1 MARRGGGQA
10 RYEGRRGCS
19 VVWEYGP
26 YRVES
31 LIARGGMGEVVRAYD
46 TRHDRMV
53 ALKLL
58 AARFAEDREYR
69 ERFRRE
75 AHAVARLQEPHIIP
89 IHSYGELDG
98 RLYLD
103 MRLVDGQ
110 DLAARLRGGGPLD
123 PGEAVGIV
131 EQVAQALG
139 AAHAQNLVHRDVKPS
154 NVLITDAGF
163 AYLVDFG
170 IARALDATTGLTATG
185 AAIGTL
191 DYMAPERFGDGPT
204 DYRVDVY
211 SLACLLHECLT
222 GSKPFPG
229 TTAASLIGAHLNQPP
244 PSLDAVRPGL
254 PPALDAVIARGMAKN
269 PADRFAGAGEL
280 AAAARAALAGR
291 ALPAPPPVAPRP
303 TSVHAVARPRR
314 TPWLVAAV
322 AVVLATVAVSVTV
335 SLAGRSTPGTATSA
349 DGARA
354 ELSTPASA
362 DENTTS
368 STPTSSSA
376 TTPAPVTTSPP
387 PVSVPPA
394 VVVAPGADL
403 GLAEPM
409 SVPACDGA
417 YVTFVGAAVEPARY
431 RTDVQ
436 GLLSGHSGARYLHTP
451 TTGCGSLRKQ
461 LDGADIY
468 AVYYGTFAT
477 QDDACAQRAAVGGDA
492 YVKRLDHTTPPSQ
505 LLTC

>member
-1 MARRGGGQA
+1 M
-10 RYEGRRGCS
+10 
-19 VVWEYGP
+19 VWEYGP

-58 AARFAEDREYR
+58 AARFAEDPEYR

-89 IHSYGELDG
+89 IHAYGELDG

-154 NVLITDAGF
+154 NVLIADAGF

-170 IARALDATTGLTATG
+170 IARALDATTGLTGTG

-222 GSKPFPG
+222 GSKPFAG

-244 PSLDAVRPGL
+244 PSLDALRPGL
-254 PPALDAVIARGMAKN
+254 PPALNAVVARGMAKN
-269 PADRFAGAGEL
+269 PADRFASAAEL
-280 AAAARAALAGR
+280 AAAARAALAGH
-291 ALPAPPPVAPRP
+291 ALPAPLPPVAPRP

-314 TPWLVAAV
+314 TLWLVAAV
-322 AVVLATVAVSVTV
+322 AVVLATAAVSAAV

-349 DGARA
+349 DGTPA
-354 ELSTPASA
+354 ERFTPASA
-362 DENTTS
+362 AVTTTS
-368 STPTSSSA
+368 STPTPSS
-376 TTPAPVTTSPP
+376 TTTAAPTTTSPP

-394 VVVAPGADL
+394 VVAPPGADL

-409 SVPACDGA
+409 SVPTCDGA
-417 YVTFVGAAVEPARY
+417 YVTFVGAAVEPGRY

-436 GLLSGHSGARYLHTP
+436 RLLSDHPGARYLHSP
-451 TTGCGSLRKQ
+451 TTGCGSLRHQ

-468 AVYYGTFAT
+468 AVYYGTFGT
-477 QDDACAQRAAVGGDA
+477 QDEACAQRAAVGGDA
-492 YVKRLDHTTPPSQ
+492 YVKRLDRTTPPSQ

>member
-1 MARRGGGQA
+1 M
-10 RYEGRRGCS
+10 
-19 VVWEYGP
+19 VWECGP

-58 AARFAEDREYR
+58 AARFAEDQEYR

-89 IHSYGELDG
+89 IHAYGELDG

-103 MRLVDGQ
+103 MRLVEGQ
-110 DLAARLRGGGPLD
+110 DLAARLRSGGPLD
-123 PGEAVGIV
+123 PGEAVGII

-154 NVLITDAGF
+154 NVLIAEAGF

-170 IARALDATTGLTATG
+170 IAQALDATTGLTGTG

-254 PPALDAVIARGMAKN
+254 PPALNAVIARGMAKN
-269 PADRFAGAGEL
+269 PADRFASAGEL
-280 AAAARAALAGR
+280 AAAARAALAGHT
-291 ALPAPPPVAPRP
+291 LPAPPPLLPVTPRP
-303 TSVHAVARPRR
+303 TLVHTAARPQR

-322 AVVLATVAVSVTV
+322 STVAVVLATAAVAATVT
-335 SLAGRSTPGTATSA
+335 LAGRSTPGTATSA
-349 DGARA
+349 DGPQA
-354 ELSTPASA
+354 ERFTPASGAEATTSSPPTPASA
-362 DENTTS
+362 
-368 STPTSSSA
+368 A
-376 TTPAPVTTSPP
+376 TTAAPATSSPP
-387 PVSVPPA
+387 PVNAPPVNA
-394 VVVAPGADL
+394 PPIGAATPGADL

-409 SVPACDGA
+409 SVPACDGT
-417 YVTFVGAAVEPARY
+417 YVTLVGAAVEPARY
-431 RTDVQ
+431 HADVQ
-436 GLLSGHSGARYLHTP
+436 RLLSNHPGTRYLHSP
-451 TTGCGSLRKQ
+451 TTGCGSLRQQ

-477 QDDACAQRAAVGGDA
+477 QNDACAQRAAVGGDA

>member
-1 MARRGGGQA
+1 M
-10 RYEGRRGCS
+10 
-19 VVWEYGP
+19 VWECGP

-58 AARFAEDREYR
+58 HARFAEDQEYR
-69 ERFRRE
+69 ARFRRE
-75 AHAVARLQEPHIIP
+75 AHAVARLREPHIIP
-89 IHSYGELDG
+89 IHAYGELDG

-103 MRLVDGQ
+103 MRLVEGQ
-110 DLAARLRGGGPLD
+110 DLAARLRSHGPLD

-154 NVLITDAGF
+154 NVLITEAGF

-170 IARALDATTGLTATG
+170 IARALDATTGLTGAG

-222 GSKPFPG
+222 GSKPFSG

-254 PPALDAVIARGMAKN
+254 PPALNAVIARGMAKN
-269 PADRFAGAGEL
+269 PADRFASAGEL
-280 AAAARAALAGR
+280 AAAARAALAGH
-291 ALPAPPPVAPRP
+291 ALPTPPLPPPTLLSVAPRP
-303 TSVHAVARPRR
+303 TLVHAAARQRR
-314 TPWLVAAV
+314 MPWLVAAV
-322 AVVLATVAVSVTV
+322 AVALATAAVAATVT
-335 SLAGRSTPGTATSA
+335 LAGRSTPGTATSA
-349 DGARA
+349 DA
-354 ELSTPASA
+354 ERFTPASGA
-362 DENTTS
+362 EATTTTTSAPVPPSSAPTAAPATTS
-368 STPTSSSA
+368 SPPVSAPPVVATTSA
-376 TTPAPVTTSPP
+376 TT
-387 PVSVPPA
+387 
-394 VVVAPGADL
+394 PGADL
-403 GLAEPM
+403 GLAESM

-431 RTDVQ
+431 RADVQ
-436 GLLSGHSGARYLHTP
+436 RLLSDHPGTRYLHSP
-451 TTGCGSLRKQ
+451 TTGCGSLRGQ

-468 AVYYGTFAT
+468 AVYYGTFTT

>member
-1 MARRGGGQA
+1 
-10 RYEGRRGCS
+10 
-19 VVWEYGP
+19 
-26 YRVES
+26 
-31 LIARGGMGEVVRAYD
+31 MGEVVRAYD

-58 AARFAEDREYR
+58 AARFAEDEEYR

-89 IHSYGELDG
+89 IHAYGELDG

-110 DLAARLRGGGPLD
+110 DLAARLRSGGPLD

-154 NVLITDAGF
+154 NVLIADAGF

-170 IARALDATTGLTATG
+170 IARALDATTRLTGTG

-229 TTAASLIGAHLNQPP
+229 STAASLIGAHLNQPP
-244 PSLDAVRPGL
+244 PSLAAVRPGL
-254 PPALDAVIARGMAKN
+254 PPALDAVIARGMAKD
-269 PADRFAGAGEL
+269 PADRFASAGEL
-280 AAAARAALAGR
+280 AVAARAALAGHT
-291 ALPAPPPVAPRP
+291 LPALLPPVAPPP
-303 TSVHAVARPRR
+303 TLVHAVARPRR
-314 TPWLVAAV
+314 TSWLVAAV
-322 AVVLATVAVSVTV
+322 AVVLATAAGSATV
-335 SLAGRSTPGTATSA
+335 NLAGRSTPGTATSA
-349 DGARA
+349 DGTRTKQ
-354 ELSTPASA
+354 SIQASGA
-362 DENTTS
+362 GITTS
-368 STPTSSSA
+368 STPTPSSLTPSSA
-376 TTPAPVTTSPP
+376 TTAAPATTSPP
-387 PVSVPPA
+387 PVSMPPA
-394 VVVAPGADL
+394 VAAPSGADL

-409 SVPACDGA
+409 SVPTCDGT

-436 GLLSGHSGARYLHTP
+436 RLLANHPGARYLHSP
-451 TTGCGSLRKQ
+451 TTGCGSLRRQ

-468 AVYYGTFAT
+468 AVYYGSFAT

>member
-1 MARRGGGQA
+1 M
-10 RYEGRRGCS
+10 
-19 VVWEYGP
+19 VWECGP
-26 YRVES
+26 YRVVS

-58 AARFAEDREYR
+58 AAGFAEDQEYR

-89 IHSYGELDG
+89 IHAYGELDG

-103 MRLVDGQ
+103 MRLVEGQ
-110 DLAARLRGGGPLD
+110 DLAARLRSDGPLD

-154 NVLITDAGF
+154 NVLIAEAGF

-170 IARALDATTGLTATG
+170 IARALDVTTGLTGTG

-229 TTAASLIGAHLNQPP
+229 TTAASLIGAHLNQSP
-244 PSLDAVRPGL
+244 PSLDVVRPGL
-254 PPALDAVIARGMAKN
+254 PPALNAVIARGMAKN
-269 PADRFAGAGEL
+269 PADRFASAGEL
-280 AAAARAALAGR
+280 AAAARAALAGH
-291 ALPAPPPVAPRP
+291 ALPAPPPPTLLQVAPPP
-303 TSVHAVARPRR
+303 TLVHATARSRR
-314 TPWLVAAV
+314 TPWPVAAV
-322 AVVLATVAVSVTV
+322 AVVAIVLATAAVAATVT
-335 SLAGRSTPGTATSA
+335 LAGQLTPGTATSA
-349 DGARA
+349 GGARA
-354 ELSTPASA
+354 ERFTPASGA
-362 DENTTS
+362 EATTTS
-368 STPTSSSA
+368 SSPTPSSA
-376 TTPAPVTTSPP
+376 MTAAPATTSPP
-387 PVSVPPA
+387 PVSAPP
-394 VVVAPGADL
+394 VVAPTPGADPGADL

-431 RTDVQ
+431 GADVQ
-436 GLLSGHSGARYLHTP
+436 QLLSDHPGTRYLHSP
-451 TTGCGSLRKQ
+451 TTGCGSLREQ

-468 AVYYGTFAT
+468 AVYYGPFAT
-477 QDDACAQRAAVGGDA
+477 QDDACAQRAVVGGDA

>member
-1 MARRGGGQA
+1 M
-10 RYEGRRGCS
+10 
-19 VVWEYGP
+19 VWECGP

-58 AARFAEDREYR
+58 AARFAEDQEYR

-89 IHSYGELDG
+89 IHAYGELDG

-103 MRLVDGQ
+103 MRLVEGQ
-110 DLAARLRGGGPLD
+110 DLAARLRSDGPLD

-154 NVLITDAGF
+154 NVLIAEAGF

-170 IARALDATTGLTATG
+170 IARALDATTGLTGTG

-244 PSLDAVRPGL
+244 PSLDAVRSGL
-254 PPALDAVIARGMAKN
+254 PPALNAVIARGMAKN
-269 PADRFAGAGEL
+269 PADRFASAVEL
-280 AAAARAALAGR
+280 AAAARAALAGH
-291 ALPAPPPVAPRP
+291 ALSAPPPTALLPVVPRP
-303 TSVHAVARPRR
+303 TLVHAAARPRR
-314 TPWLVAAV
+314 MPWLVAAV
-322 AVVLATVAVSVTV
+322 AVVLATAAVAATVTLV
-335 SLAGRSTPGTATSA
+335 GRSTPGTATSA

-354 ELSTPASA
+354 ERFTPASGA
-362 DENTTS
+362 EATTA
-368 STPTSSSA
+368 SSA
-376 TTPAPVTTSPP
+376 PAPSLPATTAAPATTSPP
-387 PVSVPPA
+387 PVSAPP
-394 VVVAPGADL
+394 VVVAPPGADL

-431 RTDVQ
+431 RADVQ
-436 GLLSGHSGARYLHTP
+436 RLLSEHPGARYLHSP
-451 TTGCGSLRKQ
+451 TTGCGSLRGQ